1 MRFDS
6 PQFLLLLPI
15 AVWFWRSSRRRART
29 LRRVLRCAA
38 GLCLILALS
47 GVQVRGGE
55 SPLTVMFVLDR
66 SGSVAGTAAESLR
79 HINTLAAS
87 MRAGDRAGLV
97 VFGADARVERPLAT
111 QLSASNVATAMSRTD
126 TNIAAA
132 LRLAQSTLPVAG
144 ARRIVL
150 VSDGNETSGN
160 AAAQSAR
167 AASAGLPIDVVAPRV
182 DTPAVSFE
190 VMRVSAPQ
198 TVRVGEPF
206 TIVVTAR
213 GVPSTQGTIAM
224 TGPGGQSWSVRVT
237 LSSDGLAVA
246 TFSTRSDDP
255 GIRVYEA
262 TARPDRQGDFDLAP
276 RRAGAVVSVAGET
289 RILYVGPSTRLLGP
303 SLLRAGFHLDHIP
316 AASFP
321 RGPAALAKYDG
332 IVLDDIAADRLDFAQ
347 SAALT
352 AHVQVQ
358 GGGLMFLGGRDSL
371 EAGVLADNAIGDL
384 LPVDVRPRGGQR
396 APSLGLVVAFDKSGS
411 MDDRVDG
418 VPRIEFAR
426 QAVRR
431 VFDAVPASDAV
442 GVIAFDAT
450 PHVVAPLGAG
460 HDMDAIAVRLA
471 AVQPSGPTAIAP
483 AMELAEKWLGNLAPA
498 IDRRHVLL
506 VSDGR
511 TSAADVTQLRAV
523 IARGGVELSVVA
535 LGADADRRLLESLA
549 RSTGGRAFFPQDI
562 RELPA
567 MVAREAARVSGGRV
581 FEQRFRPIAR
591 AHPVIAELETTVLPQ
606 LGGYVVGV
614 AKPSAES
621 PLRSPLGDPILAT
634 WRMGLGRVA
643 VYTADLHGA
652 WSQTLRSWEG
662 FDVLVR
668 QTMRWAS
675 RGVRDDALYTSF
687 EDDDDGLRLI
697 VEAQGPDGTPLNEL
711 DARVTVRGPT
721 GDTSTVGLSGAAPG
735 RYEARISVT
744 DPGAYVLA
752 ISAAGPTEGVE
763 SRVVRGVYWTADRE
777 FRASGPDLTLLT
789 RIAEISGGRLLGD
802 ADHPFTA
809 SRTSSYVE
817 LWPWL
822 AAAALALFLTEVLW
836 PARWPPTRQRRHLPG
851 AHPETAAA

>member
-1 MRFDS
+1 
-6 PQFLLLLPI
+6 
-15 AVWFWRSSRRRART
+15 V
-29 LRRVLRCAA
+29 
-38 GLCLILALS
+38 
-47 GVQVRGGE
+47 
-55 SPLTVMFVLDR
+55 
-66 SGSVAGTAAESLR
+66 
-79 HINTLAAS
+79 
-87 MRAGDRAGLV
+87 
-97 VFGADARVERPLAT
+97 
-111 QLSASNVATAMSRTD
+111 
-126 TNIAAA
+126 
-132 LRLAQSTLPVAG
+132 
-144 ARRIVL
+144 
-150 VSDGNETSGN
+150 
-160 AAAQSAR
+160 
-167 AASAGLPIDVVAPRV
+167 
-182 DTPAVSFE
+182 
-190 VMRVSAPQ
+190 
-198 TVRVGEPF
+198 
-206 TIVVTAR
+206 
-213 GVPSTQGTIAM
+213 
-224 TGPGGQSWSVRVT
+224 
-237 LSSDGLAVA
+237 
-246 TFSTRSDDP
+246 
-255 GIRVYEA
+255 
-262 TARPDRQGDFDLAP
+262 
-276 RRAGAVVSVAGET
+276 
-289 RILYVGPSTRLLGP
+289 
-303 SLLRAGFHLDHIP
+303 
-316 AASFP
+316 
-321 RGPAALAKYDG
+321 
-332 IVLDDIAADRLDFAQ
+332 
-347 SAALT
+347 
-352 AHVQVQ
+352 
-358 GGGLMFLGGRDSL
+358 
-371 EAGVLADNAIGDL
+371 
-384 LPVDVRPRGGQR
+384 
-396 APSLGLVVAFDKSGS
+396 
-411 MDDRVDG
+411 
-418 VPRIEFAR
+418 
-426 QAVRR
+426 
-431 VFDAVPASDAV
+431 
-442 GVIAFDAT
+442 
-450 PHVVAPLGAG
+450 
-460 HDMDAIAVRLA
+460 
-471 AVQPSGPTAIAP
+471 
-483 AMELAEKWLGNLAPA
+483 
-498 IDRRHVLL
+498 
-506 VSDGR
+506 
-511 TSAADVTQLRAV
+511 
-523 IARGGVELSVVA
+523 SVVA

-697 VEAQGPDGTPLNEL
+697 VEAQGPGGIPLNEL